1 MPFQRAPTQVLAALA
16 VGEAAGIVVVLQVRL
31 LRHELRAMGGLH
43 LQRGLLEVVVAPGNP
58 AGTGVEA
65 HAEALDHR
73 LVGDQPGV
81 LHVGDGAL
89 QPRKGG
95 LVVAEDQHMA
105 LGRKLMVVMDAFL
118 LAEPAEERQ
127 VGFVVL
133 RAVFAG
139 RVRRRAQLEAVGVGE
154 NAVALQ
160 HPADDFRHA
169 EALEDALVAAQP
181 QVGQARLQGRAIAGQ
196 ALAGVPLGDA
206 GELSVDPL
214 PARREDQEG
223 RLVQQRVEV
232 QIGSLADQLQV
243 EAKGLA
249 DGFAT
254 AEGEDLEVVP
264 EVFDAKAEVRLV
276 GGGEHSLS
284 SWKRSR
290 AFLAYSV
297 PGATRLRPRDGNAG
311 REDRGEQLCNS
322 LRTRPP
328 GRINADLNKF
338 VTENFQNADTDA
350 PPHPR
355 HSRPPG
361 RARRPPPR
369 APQA

>member
-1 MPFQRAPTQVLAALA
+1 
-16 VGEAAGIVVVLQVRL
+16 
-31 LRHELRAMGGLH
+31 
-43 LQRGLLEVVVAPGNP
+43 
-58 AGTGVEA
+58 
-65 HAEALDHR
+65 
-73 LVGDQPGV
+73 
-81 LHVGDGAL
+81 
-89 QPRKGG
+89 
-95 LVVAEDQHMA
+95 
-105 LGRKLMVVMDAFL
+105 MVVMDALL

-160 HPADDFRHA
+160 HPTDDFRHA

-196 ALAGVPLGDA
+196 ALAGVPWAMLV
-206 GELSVDPL
+206 SCPWTL

-254 AEGEDLEVVP
+254 AEGEYLEVVP